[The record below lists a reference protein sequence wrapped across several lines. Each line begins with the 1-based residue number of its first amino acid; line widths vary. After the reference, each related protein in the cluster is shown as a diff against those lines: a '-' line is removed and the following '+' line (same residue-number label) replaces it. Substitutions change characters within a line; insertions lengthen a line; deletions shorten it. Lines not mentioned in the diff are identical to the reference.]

1 MKKARF
7 FVLLVALFA
16 VLPIM
21 QAQDTSSSQ
30 STPKKEAPRKTAYK
44 VDFKLYELE
53 DGKRINQREYSLI
66 APATGHRDRGEG
78 SSLRIGTRV
87 PVSFKEKEET
97 YLDVGLSLQCDLWQ
111 EDDKL
116 WGVFDVEISNFALPE
131 QNADPRVGGKPVL
144 RTARQRV
151 ETSLTLGKSQILTAL
166 DDVNSKKRT
175 LVEVIAT
182 RID

>member
-53 DGKRINQREYSLI
+53 DGKRINQREYSLVLT
-66 APATGHRDRGEG
+66 AAVGHRSAP
-78 SSLRIGTRV
+78 SSIKVGTRV
-87 PVSFKEKEET
+87 PVSYEEKKET
-97 YLDVGLSLQCDLWQ
+97 YMNVGLDLSCTLWQ

-116 WGVFDVEISNFALPE
+116 WGWFDVEISTFALPE
-131 QNADPRVGGKPVL
+131 QGVDPRQGGMPVL
-144 RTARQRV
+144 RNSHQQV
-151 ETSLTLGKSQILTAL
+151 ETSLTPGKSQVLTTI
-166 DDVNSKKRT
+166 DDLNSKKRT
-175 LVEVIAT
+175 LIEVIAT